1 MRVARV
7 GLQSLGLDPNLV
19 RHGIKREV
27 YAMPMTENFRD
38 VLKGNTRHKVVKRP
52 SIRDLSPAAL
62 ERWVLPRAETRP
74 EFRNLRKSDY
84 LEEHLSLLAERELPL

>member
-1 MRVARV
+1 VARV

-27 YAMPMTENFRD
+27 YAMPMTESFRD
-38 VLKGNTRHKVVKRP
+38 VLKGNTRRTLAKRP
-52 SIRDLSPAAL
+52 STRELSFAAL
-62 ERWVLPRAETRP
+62 ERWVLPRAEARP

-84 LEEHLSLLAERELPL
+84 LAEHLRLLAERELPL